1 MTQLERLRIRPEF
14 LAAAKGEK
22 KPMPGLVLQA
32 RVNTNHNHIRY
43 GLTASKKV
51 GNAVARNRVRR
62 RLRVAAEQILPH
74 SGRSGFDYVLIGR
87 QATLA
92 RSFRDLLKD
101 LESALKRIHDAP
113 QDTQNA
119 PQDIYNAPQGNV
131 SSNSD

>member
-1 MTQLERLRIRPEF
+1 MTQLERLRIRPDF

-32 RVNTNHNHIRY
+32 RDNANHNHIRY

-62 RLRVAAEQILPH
+62 RLRVAAEQILPNA
-74 SGRSGFDYVLIGR
+74 GRRGFDYVLIGR
-87 QATLA
+87 QATLV

-101 LESALKRIHDAP
+101 LETALKRIHDAP
-113 QDTQNA
+113 QDN
-119 PQDIYNAPQGNV
+119 I

>member
-74 SGRSGFDYVLIGR
+74 SGRSGFAYVLIGR

-113 QDTQNA
+113 QGTQNA
-119 PQDIYNAPQGNV
+119 PQGIYNAPQGNV